1 MFRRQ
6 ISKLIQD
13 FEPRLRNV
21 IHIWLLVLVISSAQA
36 QVGEIVLTVGEGP
49 VIRPPESS
57 EEWFRLERTTDFQ
70 TWEIGRDS
78 VAWPTEIASYRE
90 GIAFEFYRFLPLS
103 IPEPPYSIGMVG
115 DSTAV
120 GIQRFPL
127 ARGWAQELS
136 AFTQDETR
144 FVMAGDPGLSTK
156 SFFGSFRERMLT
168 TTTPIVVLVQLGQID
183 EFNGQPELKS
193 TTIDEYRANLESIV
207 SLIRG
212 WNGTPILVSPLP
224 ARLFEE
230 DGSLVPYLVERSVAV
245 REVGDKVGAYVVD
258 LHQLT
263 SDLYINGS
271 DIEVKN
277 WGFGDDYHL
286 SVAGAER
293 VAKLVLSALPPHLK
307 NQFFI
312 EPEAE

>member
-1 MFRRQ
+1 MR
-6 ISKLIQD
+6 K
-13 FEPRLRNV
+13 V
-21 IHIWLLVLVISSAQA
+21 ICICLWVLVIGNAQS
-36 QVGEIVLTVGEGP
+36 QGSEIELTVKKGP
-49 VIRPPESS
+49 VVRPPESPG
-57 EEWFRLERTTDFQ
+57 EWFRLERTTDFQ
-70 TWEIGRDS
+70 IWKIGRDS
-78 VAWPTEIASYRE
+78 VGWPTEVVVHRAGLE
-90 GIAFEFYRFLPLS
+90 FEFFRFLPLS
-103 IPEPPYSIGMVG
+103 IPEPPYSIGIVG

-193 TTIDEYRANLESIV
+193 TTIDEYRENLEAIV

-224 ARLFEE
+224 ARLFEA
-230 DGSLVPYLVERSVAV
+230 DGRLEPYLVERSAAV
-245 REVGDKVGAYVVD
+245 REVGDEVGAYVID

-263 SDLYINGS
+263 SNLYLNGT
-271 DIEVKN
+271 DVDVRN
-277 WGFGDDYHL
+277 WGYEDDYHL
-286 SVAGAER
+286 SVAGAEK
-293 VAKLVLSALPPHLK
+293 VARLVLSALPPHLK
-307 NQFFI
+307 NHFFI
-312 EPEAE
+312 DPEAE

>member
-1 MFRRQ
+1 MSADWGLRFRDV
-6 ISKLIQD
+6 I
-13 FEPRLRNV
+13 RLCV
-21 IHIWLLVLVISSAQA
+21 WVLVMGGAESQGS
-36 QVGEIVLTVGEGP
+36 EIELTIGKGP
-49 VIRPPESS
+49 VVRPPESS

-78 VAWPTEIASYRE
+78 VAWPTEVAAHRK
-90 GIAFEFYRFLPLS
+90 GVEFNFFRFLPLS
-103 IPEPPYSIGMVG
+103 IPDPPYSIGIVG

-120 GIQRFPL
+120 GIQQFPL

-183 EFNGQPELKS
+183 EFNGQSEVKS
-193 TTIDEYRANLESIV
+193 TTLKEYRENLASIV

-212 WNGTPILVSPLP
+212 WKGTPILVSPLA

-230 DGSLVPYLVERSVAV
+230 DGRLVPYLVERSAAV
-245 REVGDKVGAYVVD
+245 REVADEVGAYMID

-263 SDLYINGS
+263 SNLYLNGT
-271 DIEVKN
+271 DDEVRN
-277 WGFGDDYHL
+277 WGYGDDYHL
-286 SVAGAER
+286 SVAGAEK
-293 VAKLVLSALPPHLK
+293 VARLVLSALPPHLK
-307 NQFFI
+307 NHFFV
-312 EPEAE
+312 EPEVE